1 MAVSMRLKRFGKK
14 GKPTYRIVVA
24 DKKNQRDGKTI
35 EDLGIYNPVQD
46 PIALEIKKDRVQYWI
61 SVGAQPTKTVL
72 RLLAQLGVV
81 EPVVRK
87 SSNLNVAKKDRK
99 KESSDS

>member
-24 DKKNQRDGKTI
+24 DKKNSRDGKTI
-35 EDLGIYNPVQD
+35 EDIGVYNPVQD
-46 PIALEIKKDRVQYWI
+46 PTALDINKDRAQYWI
-61 SVGAQPTKTVL
+61 SVGAQPTKTVQ
-72 RLLAQLGVV
+72 RLLAQLGLDK
-81 EPVVRK
+81 PKTHK
-87 SSNLNVAKKDRK
+87 SANQNVSKKDRK